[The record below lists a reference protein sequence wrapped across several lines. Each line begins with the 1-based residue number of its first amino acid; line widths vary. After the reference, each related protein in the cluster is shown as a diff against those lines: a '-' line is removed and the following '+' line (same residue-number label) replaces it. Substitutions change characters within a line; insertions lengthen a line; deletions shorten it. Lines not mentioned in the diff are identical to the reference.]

1 MPSLFPNQVQT
12 FPQMIDASAS
22 DGTLIQQYQ
31 IAMQAGNLSLAKQ
44 ILAQIPNN
52 QSKIITADYLN
63 TINDTVVAVEQYFR
77 GRHHAHR
84 PGRGRYS
91 PAYIV
96 SEEQPA
102 YQEATDF
109 WFQVTE

>member
-1 MPSLFPNQVQT
+1 MATSYPNSVQT
-12 FPQMIDASAS
+12 FPQMIDLTAS
-22 DGTLIQQYQ
+22 DGPLAQQYQ
-31 IAMQAGNLSLAKQ
+31 IAMQAGNLALAKQ

-63 TINDTVVAVEQYFR
+63 TLNDTVVAVEQYFQ
-77 GRHHAHR
+77 A
-84 PGRGRYS
+84 RYS

-96 SEEQPA
+96 SESQPA

-109 WFQVTE
+109 WFEVTG

>member
-1 MPSLFPNQVQT
+1 MSTLFPSEIQT
-12 FPQMIDASAS
+12 FPQMIDLIAS
-22 DGTLIQQYQ
+22 DGTLVQQYQ
-31 IAMQAGNLSLAKQ
+31 TAMQAGNLALAKQ

-63 TINDTVVAVEQYFR
+63 TINDTVVAIEQYFI
-77 GRHHAHR
+77 
-84 PGRGRYS
+84 GRYS

-96 SEEQPA
+96 SESQPA

-109 WFQVTE
+109 WFEVTG